1 MRRKFL
7 SVVLCV
13 CMMLT
18 MVPFAFAAGSDDTST
33 TNTQEQAPVA
43 NSSSSGSGGSTT
55 SVSLPNDNTGNL
67 TISTNNAVLDGRGL
81 TYTNGTITVT
91 AANVTIQNLTFGDKA
106 ALVVNTTGEF
116 TLTGCT
122 FTPTTTY
129 AKGSN
134 NQTLTSVRTA
144 VTLNVGEAVVTNNTF
159 DGVTGGYYNAIEFGI
174 NGDGNN
180 LSHATITGNTFN
192 SAIQNNYFNFYNMT
206 EGATIDIESNHFLL
220 ANKGSNAIRI
230 SNFRNVSG
238 VTFNVNNN
246 EYTYANDSDESQY
259 EGFIL
264 LEDYSPKGDT
274 VQDFSGITININ
286 NLTSP
291 SNAKQLFYVYDDQD
305 RIIARNQP
313 IVKGDS
319 SISKFCSA
327 RIGDTYYA
335 SLANAVA
342 AAQPSVATT
351 ITMLK
356 DVNLPNYI
364 TVNNGKDITLDLNK
378 HNIIFTG
385 YSVFRVKGANFH
397 VTGEGTIF
405 ENQKDGYAPIIAG
418 GSEKDIPNYTTITI
432 DKDVILKGDYAG
444 IFVDTDNG
452 GKDSY
457 NNYGLIINM
466 NGSIDLTAITD
477 GVSAYGIYVQGLN
490 KVTTGNVMQINLDGA
505 RIKTGEEAIYAAG
518 YAKWNLKDCTFTAEN
533 AAIELR
539 AGEMTIDGGNYTAT
553 ATEFNC
559 EANGNGSTTQGAALA
574 IAQHTTK
581 KDITVNIKDG
591 TFVGVKA
598 LNESNPQ
605 ENDPSPQVNL
615 SISNGKF
622 KGEVTT
628 ADVTKFISGGY
639 FTTDPTAYLATGK
652 TAVESDLA
660 GYNYKVA
667 DKTSTPATVAAATP
681 TVDTSKISETQ
692 QQTATEI
699 ANQLK
704 ADNNTVS
711 GDGLT
716 AAASTIANNNTVTT
730 DQGKTALNDQN
741 ISAETSNTRI
751 VVQTY
756 MDIDITAIDSTS
768 DKKTLTLD
776 ITPMYRTVA
785 TTATNDAE
793 IILAGSSTTG
803 EANAVPIGPANKLVI
818 NKPVTVKIP
827 LPTNFVTANNDGSYS
842 NVYVQHKGHEY
853 TATVTQDT
861 TSNKLIATFTN
872 PDGFSEFTI
881 SKDPVAVAT
890 IGQNR
895 YTTLQDAVDAVKD
908 NETINVT
915 GTGLSATVSGSK
927 TFKVTGQTVN
937 LSAASGYSLTNN
949 GDTYTV
955 SHQSS
960 GGPSSS
966 GGSISTPTTYAV
978 NVNAATNGT
987 VAADKKT
994 ASKGTTVTVTA
1005 SPSKGYVV
1013 DAVKVV
1019 DKDGKDV
1026 AVTGKDGKYVFT
1038 MPASAVTVT
1047 GSFKA
1052 ETPAPVALPFT
1063 DVKSGNWFYDAVQY
1077 AYAQG
1082 LMTGT
1087 SATTFAPNGT
1097 MNRAMIVTVLYRLE
1111 KSPAVTGASKFTDV
1125 PAGQWYSDA
1134 VAWAAANKIVNGY
1147 DETTFGPMNAVTRE
1161 QMAAILFRYEQV
1173 KGLENVTLEE
1183 NLNRFP
1189 DQNKIS
1195 AYAIPALQWAVGQK
1209 IINGN
1214 ADGTL
1219 DPTGTATR
1227 AQVAQIFTN
1236 LLNK

>member
-7 SVVLCV
+7 SVVLCA

-18 MVPFAFAAGSDDTST
+18 MAPFAFATDGEASSSEGNGSSTSNTVTNAQELRNAIDTATGNTTITVSGTIEISAPIDIDDTITITGTDNAEIKASSVFSGGYLIGLKT
-33 TNTQEQAPVA
+33 ADKTLTLGNIKLDA
-43 NSSSSGSGGSTT
+43 NKKSRVVYCNAGKVVVNGATITGGETASSYIGGVYMTSNSEFEMNSGSITGNSVSSSYANDGYLQYSADLWIGANANGVLPKINGGTI
-55 SVSLPNDNTGNL
+55 GNVFVNANEY
-67 TISTNNAVLDGRGL
+67 SATNPGGF
-81 TYTNGTITVT
+81 TMSNGTIT
-91 AANVTIQNLTFGDKA
+91 NLYVEYDRTKNYGA
-106 ALVVNTTGEF
+106 SF
-116 TLTGCT
+116 TYNDGSITNLYVGTKEGNDTKVKIDNPIAGMTYKGGQTSDDVLTPVAQVG
-122 FTPTTTY
+122 TTTY
-129 AKGSN
+129 G
-134 NQTLTSVRTA
+134 TL
-144 VTLNVGEAVVTNNTF
+144 EA
-159 DGVTGGYYNAIEFGI
+159 AI
-174 NGDGNN
+174 
-180 LSHATITGNTFN
+180 
-192 SAIQNNYFNFYNMT
+192 
-206 EGATIDIESNHFLL
+206 
-220 ANKGSNAIRI
+220 
-230 SNFRNVSG
+230 
-238 VTFNVNNN
+238 
-246 EYTYANDSDESQY
+246 
-259 EGFIL
+259 
-264 LEDYSPKGDT
+264 
-274 VQDFSGITININ
+274 
-286 NLTSP
+286 
-291 SNAKQLFYVYDDQD
+291 
-305 RIIARNQP
+305 
-313 IVKGDS
+313 
-319 SISKFCSA
+319 
-327 RIGDTYYA
+327 
-335 SLANAVA
+335 A
-342 AAQPSVATT
+342 AAQPGVATT

-405 ENQKDGYAPIIAG
+405 ENQKDGFAPIIAG
-418 GSEKDIPNYTTITI
+418 GSKEDIANYTTITI

-452 GKDSY
+452 GKGSY

-553 ATEFNC
+553 ATEFKC

-639 FTTDPTAYLATGK
+639 FTTDPSAYCVDGKTGIPSTEPGYAFTVGEKANTEVKPATGAPDVTVPDTIDNTKNNVAKAVGESVTDSTGALSAAANQAISNVTEAQKTDAENAIRAANSGVTVNAGDTVNIYAQTYLKVTPTAY
-652 TAVESDLA
+652 E
-660 GYNYKVA
+660 
-667 DKTSTPATVAAATP
+667 
-681 TVDTSKISETQ
+681 
-692 QQTATEI
+692 
-699 ANQLK
+699 
-704 ADNNTVS
+704 DN
-711 GDGLT
+711 
-716 AAASTIANNNTVTT
+716 
-730 DQGKTALNDQN
+730 
-741 ISAETSNTRI
+741 RF
-751 VVQTY
+751 
-756 MDIDITAIDSTS
+756 
-768 DKKTLTLD
+768 TLD
-776 ITPMYRTVA
+776 IQPMYRVVA
-785 TTATNDAE
+785 STKDDGENFIFPATNVNN
-793 IILAGSSTTG
+793 
-803 EANAVPIGPANKLVI
+803 ANAIVLTGSE
-818 NKPVTVKIP
+818 KPLTNIQTMEISLELPDGFATVESAGYKP
-827 LPTNFVTANNDGSYS
+827 
-842 NVYVQHKGHEY
+842 VYVQHKGHEY
-853 TATVTQDT
+853 IAAVTDKQISSQDT
-861 TSNKLIATFTN
+861 TTTPKQIATFTN

-960 GGPSSS
+960 GGPGSS
-966 GGSISTPTTYAV
+966 GGSISAPTTYAV
-978 NVNAATNGT
+978 NVNAATNGA

-1026 AVTGKDGKYVFT
+1026 AVTEKDGKYVFT

-1063 DVKSGNWFYDAVQY
+1063 DVKSGNWFYDAVKY

-1236 LLNK
+1236 LLNQ